1 MVGRVL
7 AIDPGSRCAWAIGV
21 WPAQPTIG
29 MIDLRAVGP
38 ERGHQ
43 FWHLG
48 RFLRGLIHEQNPSLI
63 CYEAVHRHVGVEAAH
78 IYGGIVAVILL
89 EAWEA
94 KVPTRGIGV
103 GTAKKAAVP
112 DILSREAR
120 TRIARKNGAEIPP
133 VNTKVAVLQAVRQRF
148 PGLDV
153 PSFDHADAVA
163 IWLAAYG
170 MNAGLPTCQGQGPKP
185 KASTADE
192 GGKEGVA

>member
-7 AIDPGSRCAWAIGV
+7 AIDPGTRFAWAVGV
-21 WPAQPTIG
+21 WPAQPTVG
-29 MIDLRAVGP
+29 MVDLRAVGQD
-38 ERGHQ
+38 RGHQ

-48 RFLRGLIHEQNPSLI
+48 RFLRGIIHEQRPNLI
-63 CYEAVHRHVGVEAAH
+63 CYEAVHRHAGVDAAH

-89 EAWEA
+89 EAHDA
-94 KVPTRGIGV
+94 RVPTRGIGV

-120 TRIARKNGAEIPP
+120 TRIARAKGAEIPP
-133 VNTKVAVLQAVRQRF
+133 VNTKVAVLQAVRARF
-148 PGLDV
+148 PNLVV
-153 PSFDHADAVA
+153 PGFDEADAVA

-170 MNAGLPTCQGQGPKP
+170 LKAGLPTCQGQGPKP

>member
-1 MVGRVL
+1 MMGRVL
-7 AIDPGSRCAWAIGV
+7 AIDPGTRTAWAVGV

-29 MIDLRAVGP
+29 LVDLRDVGT

-48 RFLRGLIHEQNPSLI
+48 RFLRGLIHEQRPSLI
-63 CYEAVHRHVGVEAAH
+63 CYEAVHRHVGVQAAH

-120 TRIARKNGAEIPP
+120 SRIARSKGEPYIP
-133 VNTKVAVLQAVRQRF
+133 VNTKVAVLQAVRARF
-148 PGLDV
+148 PDLDV

-163 IWLAAYG
+163 IWMAA
-170 MNAGLPTCQGQGPKP
+170 
-185 KASTADE
+185 SE
-192 GGKEGVA
+192 GAKT